1 MNRPEGIDSI
11 TRVVNRSAEAD
22 DMKLSKEKVVSLR
35 RRYSGLYTYSA
46 SKCKICKTTF
56 IGNNPSETC
65 LSHSIPQ
72 FALKTLGNKLKDI
85 NAFIQ
90 NPLDSDETGLK
101 RAGTFRL
108 ICPKCDNT
116 KFAEYEDPNIYDD
129 SFCKS
134 SKLQIILNEIV
145 MKNSLYS
152 LYIHLLDYKYYKDE
166 LSKIPSEAAIKLLTD
181 PLLSSSLLD
190 KRKMAEER
198 FTVEQADVK
207 DCKQEFKQTLSLRKK
222 LLNKIPLESW
232 NLSYFHI
239 FDRQFPIAAQA
250 KVALSTDCWGNKI
263 CDTTKLNA
271 EIKCLHICIFPFKE
285 KTAVLVISK
294 MDDNVE
300 ETINCLKS
308 ISDDEVA
315 KALIALIMNGSR
327 DFYFDQKTPQEIFN
341 NAYLRALAGNEDES
355 LCYISSDHPIEDE
368 VAKEIVQESALQST
382 PLLLADYQRIPD
394 YVIGK

>member
-1 MNRPEGIDSI
+1 MKRREGIDGI

-22 DMKLSKEKVVSLR
+22 EIKLSREEIVSLR
-35 RRYSGLYTYSA
+35 RQYSGLYTYSA

-72 FALKTLGNKLKDI
+72 FALKTLGSKLKDI

-90 NPLDSDETGLK
+90 NPLDSGETGLK
-101 RAGTFRL
+101 RAGTFKL
-108 ICPKCDNT
+108 ICSKCDNT
-116 KFAEYEDPNIYDD
+116 KFAEYEDPDIYND
-129 SFCKS
+129 SFCNS
-134 SKLQIILNEIV
+134 SKLQIVLNEIV

-152 LYIHLLDYKYYKDE
+152 LYIHLLDYKYFKDK
-166 LSKIPSEAAIKLLTD
+166 LSKMPSEAAIKLFTD

-190 KRKMAEER
+190 ERQMTEER
-198 FTVEQADVK
+198 FAVEKADVD
-207 DCKQEFKQTLSLRKK
+207 DCEKEFRQTLRLRKK
-222 LLNKIPLESW
+222 LLDKNPLENL

-239 FDRQFPIAAQA
+239 FDRRFPIAAQA

-263 CDTTKLNA
+263 CDTTKLNS

-285 KTAVLVISK
+285 KTAVFAISK
-294 MDDNVE
+294 IDDSVE
-300 ETINCLKS
+300 ETIHCLKS
-308 ISDDEVA
+308 ISDDEAA
-315 KALIALIMNGSR
+315 KALIAMIMNGSR
-327 DFYFDQKTPQEIFN
+327 AFYFAQKTPQEIYDN
-341 NAYLRALAGNEDES
+341 VYLRALAGNEDES
-355 LCYISSDHPIEDE
+355 LCHVSSDHPIEDE
-368 VAKEIVQESALQST
+368 IAEEIVQESALQST